1 MKHALKVL
9 ATAALATTALAVP
22 VPPQEICYER
32 HIDLTTTNW
41 DSAIEIP
48 RFDPAIGELLAV
60 NWVLTGYVE
69 GNASFE
75 SLDAA
80 PATVTMNLQATITL
94 FAPDSSPL
102 DVVIPVVQTVDNVSE
117 FDGTIDF
124 GGTSGKSYLGIS
136 DTEQV
141 SDSSSDPGVLTQF
154 TGVGNVSLPV
164 SAAGTSSATGA
175 GNLVTIFQ
183 TAASAHIEICY
194 KYVPEPST
202 LALLAVGG
210 LGLIRRR

>member
-1 MKHALKVL
+1 MKHALAVL
-9 ATAALATTALAVP
+9 AAVAVAATALAVP
-22 VPPQEICYER
+22 VPPQEVCYER
-32 HIDLTTTNW
+32 QIDLATTNW
-41 DSAIEIP
+41 NNMIEIP
-48 RFDPAIGELLAV
+48 RFDPALGDLLAV

-80 PATVTMNLQATITL
+80 PAVVTMNLQATITL
-94 FAPDSSPL
+94 FAPDNSPL
-102 DVVIPVVQTVDNVSE
+102 DVVIPVVQTMDNVSE

-124 GGTSGKSYLGIS
+124 GGTSGRSYLGVNDS
-136 DTEQV
+136 EQV
-141 SDSSSDPGVLTQF
+141 VNSSSDPGVLALF
-154 TGVGNVSLPV
+154 TGLGNVSLPV

-210 LGLIRRR
+210 LAFFRCR